1 MIATCNHRSLGK
13 CSAKQLFQ
21 KHPQLPQKI
30 VNGRFELE
38 RDGKTAYLEYNLAAN
53 VLQLLHTEVP
63 PELRGL
69 GLASELAKS
78 ALDWARENNAKVDV
92 ICPQCRCLYGKAS
105 RV

>member
-1 MIATCNHRSLGK
+1 MFG
-13 CSAKQLFQ
+13 KQLFQ
-21 KHPQLPQKI
+21 KHPQSPQQV

-38 RDGKTAYLEYNLAAN
+38 RDGKTAYLEYNLAGN
-53 VLQLLHTEVP
+53 VLQLVHTEVP

-92 ICPQCRCLYGKAS
+92 ICTSVAAYMTKHPEYNDLLIR
-105 RV
+105 